1 MVFGVIVVVCINYL
15 YYLILSG
22 EKPFSTKRVLEGEIE
37 RKGVKGS
44 KGNSTVVDNIENQS
58 CRNGWHNVLAGKD
71 TVIGYMKLRL
81 SLRWQT
87 IERRR

>member
-1 MVFGVIVVVCINYL
+1 MCLQAVESSGTRKEDSEIGLGPSTLMVFGVIVVVCINYL

-58 CRNGWHNVLAGKD
+58 CRNG
-71 TVIGYMKLRL
+71 
-81 SLRWQT
+81 
-87 IERRR
+87 